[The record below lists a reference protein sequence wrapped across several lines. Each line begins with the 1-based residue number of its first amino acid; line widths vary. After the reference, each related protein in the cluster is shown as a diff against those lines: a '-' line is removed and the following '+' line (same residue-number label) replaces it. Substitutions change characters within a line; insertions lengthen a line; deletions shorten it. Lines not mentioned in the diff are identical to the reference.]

1 MLVAL
6 GFWGSKDGLKV
17 IYYFIVHFAL
27 EMGQRQQFS
36 EKRPNA
42 HAIYL

>member
-6 GFWGSKDGLKV
+6 EFWGSKDGLKT
-17 IYYFIVHFAL
+17 IYYFTVHSAL

-36 EKRPNA
+36 EEVPNA
-42 HAIYL
+42 HATYL